1 MISRS
6 RTLSK
11 VSLAALVAVLATPA
25 SAQSAPSSTQ
35 SEPAAPGQTNTDD
48 AQARPPQTAV
58 LPSAEPDQAQ
68 DTDPTLGQVS
78 GEDIIVTGTSIRGI
92 SAVGSATTAIARDQ
106 LAISGR
112 STAVDLLRELPQ
124 VQGLGF
130 DDTPRQAQNGAG
142 NIQRG
147 STVNLRGLGSNATL
161 LLIDGR
167 RIAPTGNVFS
177 FTEANQIPVSAIE
190 RIEVIADGASAIYGS
205 DAVAGV
211 VNYITRKRF
220 NGVEASVRGTS
231 AGGYEQWGASLLVGK
246 TWEGGG
252 IVVAYDHDERG
263 EMRAGESIYLRQDL
277 RRFGGLDNRIR
288 TNQATSGLYG
298 NIIVPR
304 ATNNPLFPTAGRF
317 DYYGIP
323 ATANGT
329 GITAA
334 NLLLNQPNLADV
346 ADFTTFLPKAIRNQV
361 SAHLEQDLT
370 DWLTFTAFG
379 FYNRRDSELNS
390 YAQSGLRTIPATSPL
405 YIPGIPGVAPGA
417 PLTVSFSLARDIG
430 GAGLTEIYDVQ
441 YQGSASLRAK
451 FGGWTAEAMVNLSRN
466 RNCANCIPAFNNNV
480 DPVALQAALNNGT
493 YNPFSPVPASQDVL
507 ARILPSAFDRNRSG
521 LDQYSL
527 RLDGPLF
534 QLPGGELKAAVG
546 AEYLRY
552 DQWRSAI
559 GVRATSDVPLAQA
572 DRNIKAAYG
581 ELFVPVIGEDM
592 NVPLVRRLL
601 VDAAIRVEDY
611 SDAGSTTNPKIGV
624 TWDVVDGLSL
634 RGAWGT
640 SFRAPNLIENNPAF
654 FSRVA
659 LTTITNLSNDPAI
672 GLTNTATNQTNVV
685 SVTGSNADLVPETA
699 TNYSFG
705 VDFRPTF
712 LPGFRASVTYY
723 NIDYKDQIIGLQGFQ
738 ASFLANAVNR
748 ALYSAY
754 IVPAIQPAGCVNGN
768 RATYNPAYLDALA
781 RPTVANVDESN
792 FCSSRA
798 ITYVQNANASSVQQD
813 GIDVVA
819 SYQFGVGA
827 HNFTIGGTFTK
838 ILGNKTQIVANG
850 PVIDGRD
857 LINYPVSARGR
868 GNLTW
873 NTGPLTVSPAVNYIG
888 PYTNNLPIAVGGV
901 VQPNSRV
908 PSWTTFDLMVAF
920 DFSKL
925 ADPAWADGLNVA
937 LNIRNITD
945 KDPPV
950 VLSSNGNAA
959 GGTLYAID
967 TQNANPYGAVATL
980 QITKTF

>member
-1 MISRS
+1 MAIRS
-6 RTLSK
+6 GLLSK
-11 VSLAALVAVLATPA
+11 VSAVALAVTATAPA
-25 SAQSAPSSTQ
+25 IAQSNLPLAQTDTPTATDGTAPQ
-35 SEPAAPGQTNTDD
+35 DRP
-48 AQARPPQTAV
+48 AQAAV
-58 LPSAEPDQAQ
+58 LPTTDAATAQEVEPNDAAASQ
-68 DTDPTLGQVS
+68 
-78 GEDIIVTGTSIRGI
+78 DIIVTGTSIRGI
-92 SAVGSATTAIARDQ
+92 SAVGSATTAISRDQ

-130 DDTPRQAQNGAG
+130 DDTPRVAQNAGG

-211 VNYITRKRF
+211 VNYITRKRYD
-220 NGVEASVRGTS
+220 GVEASARGTS
-231 AGGYEQWGASLLVGK
+231 AGGYEQWGASLLVGT
-246 TWEGGG
+246 TWKGGG
-252 IVVAYDHDERG
+252 IIVAYDHDERG
-263 EMRAGESIYLRQDL
+263 EMLAGESIYLRQDL
-277 RRFGGLDNRIR
+277 SRFGGLDNRIR

-304 ATNNPLFPTAGRF
+304 TTNNPLFPTAGRF
-317 DYYGIP
+317 DYYGVP

-334 NLLLNQPNLADV
+334 NLLLNQPNLLDV
-346 ADFTTFLPKAIRNQV
+346 ADYTTFLPRAVRNQV
-361 SAHLEQDLT
+361 YAHLEQDLT

-379 FYNRRDSELNS
+379 FYNRRDSQLHS
-390 YAQSGLRTIPATSPL
+390 LAQSALRTIPSTSPL
-405 YIPGIPGVAPGA
+405 YIPGIPGVTPGT

-430 GAGLTEIYDVQ
+430 GAGLTKIYDVQ
-441 YQGSASLRAK
+441 YQGSAALKASL
-451 FGGWTAEAMVNLSRN
+451 GGWSAEAMVNLSRN

-493 YNPFSPVPASQDVL
+493 YNPFSPNPASQSVL
-507 ARILPSAFDRNRSG
+507 ASILPSAFDRNRST
-521 LDQYSL
+521 LDQYAL
-527 RLDGPLF
+527 RMDGPLF
-534 QLPGGELKAAVG
+534 ALPGGDVKAAVG

-552 DQWRSAI
+552 SQWRSAI

-572 DRNIKAAYG
+572 NRNIKAAYA
-581 ELFVPVIGEDM
+581 ELFVPLVGGDM
-592 NVPLVRRLL
+592 DVPLVRRLL
-601 VDAAIRVEDY
+601 LDAAVRAEDY
-611 SDAGSTTNPKIGV
+611 SDAGSTVNPKIGI
-624 TWDVVDGLSL
+624 TWDVVEGLSL

-659 LTTITNLSNDPAI
+659 LATITNLSGDAAI
-672 GLTNTATNQTNVV
+672 GLTNNATNQTNVV
-685 SVTGSNADLVPETA
+685 SVTGSNADLIPETA

-705 VDFRPTF
+705 ADFRPTF
-712 LPGFRASVTYY
+712 LPGLRASVTYY

-738 ASFLANAVNR
+738 ASFLANATNR

-754 IVPAIQPAGCVNGN
+754 IVPAIQPSTCVNGN
-768 RATYNPAYLDALA
+768 RATYNPAYLAALA
-781 RPTVANVDESN
+781 RPTVASVDESN
-792 FCSSRA
+792 FCSARA
-798 ITYVQNANASSVQQD
+798 VTYVQNVNASSVRQD
-813 GIDVVA
+813 GIDISA
-819 SYQFGVGA
+819 SYQFATGA

-838 ILGNKTQIVANG
+838 ILSNKTQIVSTG

-868 GNLTW
+868 GNITW
-873 NTGPLTVSPAVNYIG
+873 NTGPLTVSPAVNYVG
-888 PYTNNLPIAVGGV
+888 PYSNNLPIAVNGL
-901 VQPNSRV
+901 VQPISRV
-908 PSWTTFDLMVAF
+908 RSWTTFDLTVAVDF
-920 DFSKL
+920 DKL
-925 ADPAWADGLNVA
+925 DSAAWAKGLNLA

-950 VLSSNGNAA
+950 VLSSNGNANA
-959 GGTLYAID
+959 GTLYAID

-980 QITKTF
+980 QITKSF